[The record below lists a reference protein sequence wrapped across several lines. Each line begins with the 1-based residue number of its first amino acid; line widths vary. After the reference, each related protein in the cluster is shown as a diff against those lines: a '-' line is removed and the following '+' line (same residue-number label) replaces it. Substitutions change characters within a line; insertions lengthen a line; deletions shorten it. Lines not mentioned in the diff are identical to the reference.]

1 MSAVCFYRCRQGSHR
16 AVQMLFFFLHCGP
29 MAAMADSP
37 ALPLGGTWNAWG
49 LLSRDHQQ
57 CVLVPTELLPEGWLW
72 VWASVSGSSSN
83 TTSNFR
89 CASASRRL
97 SLSQQNLG
105 LSPKV
110 TPGRKEAQFHR
121 ATLTS
126 SYLIR
131 HWTEM
136 WPCFVHFSWNEVAH
150 PITFEFPPSQCGPGP
165 AASHDLD
172 TGQKCSTSHPIPDSL
187 NQKLLGGSQPSPF

>member
-1 MSAVCFYRCRQGSHR
+1 MLAVCFYRCRQGSHR
-16 AVQMLFFFLHCGP
+16 AVQMFVSFFPTVVLS
-29 MAAMADSP
+29 AAMADSP
-37 ALPLGGTWNAWG
+37 ARHLGGTWNAWG
-49 LLSRDHQQ
+49 LALSHDHQQ
-57 CVLVPTELLPEGWLW
+57 CVLVPTVLLAEGWLW
-72 VWASVSGSSSN
+72 VWASVSSSSSY
-83 TTSNFR
+83 TTSNFK
-89 CASASRRL
+89 CPDITL

-121 ATLTS
+121 ATLNS

-136 WPCFVHFSWNEVAH
+136 WPCFAYFSWNEGAH

-172 TGQKCSTSHPIPDSL
+172 IDQKCSTSNPIPDSL
-187 NQKLLGGSQPSPF
+187 NQKLWRGSQPSLF

>member
-16 AVQMLFFFLHCGP
+16 AVQMFVFFFFTVVLS
-29 MAAMADSP
+29 AAMADSP

-49 LLSRDHQQ
+49 LLRRDHQQ
-57 CVLVPTELLPEGWLW
+57 CVPVPTVLLPEGWLW
-72 VWASVSGSSSN
+72 VWASVSGSSSY

-97 SLSQQNLG
+97 SWSQQNLG

-121 ATLTS
+121 ATLNS
-126 SYLIR
+126 SYLIG
-131 HWTEM
+131 HWPEM

-150 PITFEFPPSQCGPGP
+150 PIAFEFPPS
-165 AASHDLD
+165 
-172 TGQKCSTSHPIPDSL
+172 
-187 NQKLLGGSQPSPF
+187 